1 MEITAILVA
10 FVVGLGGVLL
20 GGYLARRNDR
30 ISRREQLL
38 IDGLNDAI
46 SAIADIS
53 TGDKSGEAR
62 YASATSR
69 IALHGSPTVVAA
81 FRHFQDVADTHVTEG
96 RDRLIA
102 AIQLAR
108 SELGHGDA
116 RDGDIATLLFGNS
129 LPRDQLEDG
138 QIQVFR

>member
-1 MEITAILVA
+1 MLVT
-10 FVVGLGGVLL
+10 FIVGLGGVLL
-20 GGYLARRNDR
+20 GGYLARHNDR

-38 IDGLNDAI
+38 INGLNDAI
-46 SAIADIS
+46 SAIAVIS

-81 FRHFQDVADTHVTEG
+81 FRHFQDVADTSLTEG
-96 RDRLIA
+96 RSRLIA
-102 AIQLAR
+102 AIQQAR

-116 RDGDIATLLFGNS
+116 SNGDIAILLFGKS
-129 LPRDQLEDG
+129 LPRDQLEAD
-138 QIQVFR
+138 QLQVL